1 MSAPIHKYS
10 SDSGSSRRWIAII
23 LIIILVAAAGF
34 AGFAFYIASKSPE
47 PARTAGSFTG
57 PTLPPPPEYR
67 CPLDGS
73 KVTSFAATGKRPV
86 LVQVDNAP
94 AARPQSGLSMAD
106 IVYEAMAEGD
116 VTRFSAIFACR
127 EVDAVGPVRSAR
139 LINLELVPEY
149 TALLSNSGSSGGT
162 SEALEAAALP
172 NINHPSYPD
181 AYWRVDDRVAPHDM
195 MTSTAGIRA
204 AAESAGIPGTYKV
217 TPLIFKDDSPAPSV
231 TGIGIPYSG
240 IVDVDYSYDPGTNSW
255 LRSIS
260 GEPHID
266 ALTGTQIAPKNVII
280 QYVSI
285 SESSIEED
293 AGGNMGL
300 IFGLQGSGR
309 VQVFRDGQLTEGTWE
324 RKDDSEITRYLD
336 ASGIAI
342 PLNRGQT
349 FVQLVP
355 VGFQPG
361 IS

>member
-1 MSAPIHKYS
+1 MSAPMHKYS

-34 AGFAFYIASKSPE
+34 AGFAFYLSNKGPE
-47 PARTAGSFTG
+47 PAKTAGSFTG
-57 PTLPPPPEYR
+57 PVTPPPPEYR

-73 KVTSFAATGKRPV
+73 ETASFAATEKRPV
-86 LVQVDNAP
+86 IVQVDNAP
-94 AARPQSGLSMAD
+94 ASRPQSGLSKAD

-127 EVDAVGPVRSAR
+127 EVDSVGPVRSAR

-149 TALLSNSGSSGGT
+149 TALLANSGSSRGV
-162 SEALEAAALP
+162 SDELEAAALP

-204 AAESAGIPGTYKV
+204 AAESAGIPATYKV
-217 TPLIFKDDSPAPSV
+217 TSLSFKDDSPAPSV
-231 TGIGIPYSG
+231 TNIGVPYSG
-240 IVDVDYSYDPGTNSW
+240 IVDVAYRYDPGTNSW

-260 GEPHID
+260 GEPHMD
-266 ALTGTQIAPKNVII
+266 ALSGAQIAPKNVII
-280 QYVSI
+280 QYVNI
-285 SESSIEED
+285 SESSVEED

-300 IFGLQGSGR
+300 IFGLKGTGR
-309 VQVFRDGQLTEGTWE
+309 VQVFRDGQLIEGTWE
-324 RKDDSEITRYLD
+324 RTGETSVTWYLD
-336 ASGIAI
+336 ANGKPI
-342 PLNRGQT
+342 PLNRGLT

-355 VGFQPG
+355 VDFQPS